1 MNSKRFSL
9 SLIIFFCFGSQAFSQ
24 ELLTLEKAIEITL
37 NNNFSINI
45 ARNESEIAGN
55 NSTIGNA
62 GFLPTIDASGSYIK
76 SSNDTKQEYFDGRT
90 IDRTGARSTN
100 ITAGVNLSWTIFDGL
115 QMFGN
120 LEALKELNKIG
131 RANFKA
137 EVENN
142 IADVTETYYNLI
154 REKQVLDVLKETI
167 TISEERVRI
176 AESKKDVGTGSKFD
190 LRQAQV
196 DLNEDRSNL
205 LKEELTYEQ
214 LKVFLNQL
222 MGRNVGSDFNV
233 SDTIMV
239 NRNLNLD
246 ELKNLTLD
254 RNTSLDIA
262 QKNLN
267 LSEINLGLARSEWF
281 PTISMIGG
289 YNYTNSESAAGFV
302 KSNKN
307 YSLSYGLSASFNLF
321 NGLNTSRKI
330 ENAKIDLEN
339 NRLKFSQIKIDV
351 EANLLNTFKKYL
363 SSLQLVQLEEENLLV
378 AQESVDIALEKL
390 KLGNITPLEFRETQ
404 RKLIDAKSRLVAA
417 QFDAKTTETE
427 LLKISGQLIQAE

>member
-90 IDRTGARSTN
+90 IDRTGAKSTN

-120 LEALKELNKIG
+120 LDALKELNKIG

-176 AESKKDVGTGSKFD
+176 AKSKKDVGTGSKFD

-417 QFDAKTTETE
+417 QFDAKTAETE